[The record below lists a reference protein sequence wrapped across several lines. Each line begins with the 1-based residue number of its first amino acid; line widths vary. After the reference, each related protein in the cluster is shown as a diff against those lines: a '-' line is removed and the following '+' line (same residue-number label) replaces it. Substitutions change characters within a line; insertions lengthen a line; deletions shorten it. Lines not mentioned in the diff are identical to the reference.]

1 MLGGKGKQ
9 PNMKE
14 QGKNSNKNIDKNS
27 NKTNRDIISAKNAV
41 EFEDVIEKQRS
52 LNKFNAVTT
61 KSTPENQNQ
70 QHNVKKEGIQPI
82 NQKR

>member
-1 MLGGKGKQ
+1 MLCKKGKQ

-14 QGKNSNKNIDKNS
+14 QDKNS

-41 EFEDVIEKQRS
+41 EFEDVIEKQRA
-52 LNKFNAVTT
+52 LNKFNAITT